1 MRKDCGGSEVAL
13 WNKVRPHNGPLGA
26 FVVRTLQMCVLI
38 LAAIAMAAPLAAE
51 DVNAPK
57 QAAGRITGTVTDVDN
72 DTAAGA
78 TVALKRPVPGHR
90 RTVLS
95 DDHASFDSKA

>member
-1 MRKDCGGSEVAL
+1 MAL
-13 WNKVRPHNGPLGA
+13 WNKVRPHNGLLGA
-26 FVVRTLQMCVLI
+26 FVVRTLQICVLI

-72 DTAAGA
+72 DTVAGA
-78 TVALKRPVPGHR
+78 TVVLKGPVPGDPTR
-90 RTVLS
+90 WCRTTT
-95 DDHASFDSKA
+95 DSLNSKISNQELIA